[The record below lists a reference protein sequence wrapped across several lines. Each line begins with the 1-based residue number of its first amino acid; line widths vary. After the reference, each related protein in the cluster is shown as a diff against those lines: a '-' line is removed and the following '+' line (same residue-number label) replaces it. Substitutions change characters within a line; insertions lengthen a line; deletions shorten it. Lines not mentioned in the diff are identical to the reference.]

1 MEMTQA
7 PKLWVPIVATV
18 IFGGA
23 AATTWTWVTTGG
35 QGKTDQDKSAAY
47 RPTLARTMTPA
58 EADAPMLTPSLGTSS
73 MTVDDKFVYIFN
85 GNKLMKVDK
94 TSLEL
99 VNSAE
104 IHTKPSAG
112 SDKTAKPASQAI
124 RPVATE

>member
-1 MEMTQA
+1 MTQA

-35 QGKTDQDKSAAY
+35 QGKTDQDKSAMY
-47 RPTLARTMTPA
+47 RPTVARTMTPA
-58 EADAPMLTPSLGTSS
+58 EADAPMLNPSQGSSS

-94 TSLEL
+94 ASLEL

-104 IHTKPSAG
+104 IHTKPGTGSAG
-112 SDKTAKPASQAI
+112 ATKPAGQAI
-124 RPVATE
+124 QPVATE